1 MTKRIKSSDM
11 IRLHMPGKSLLV
23 GGEPILLLLDHVLIG
38 GQHSNSKS
46 GGWHLHVD
54 GNLFGRRRLTW
65 RANAKDMVS

>member
-11 IRLHMPGKSLLV
+11 ICLHMSGKSLLV
-23 GGEPILLLLDHVLIG
+23 GGEPILLLLLFIG
-38 GQHSNSKS
+38 GQHSNSK
-46 GGWHLHVD
+46 GEGWHLHVD